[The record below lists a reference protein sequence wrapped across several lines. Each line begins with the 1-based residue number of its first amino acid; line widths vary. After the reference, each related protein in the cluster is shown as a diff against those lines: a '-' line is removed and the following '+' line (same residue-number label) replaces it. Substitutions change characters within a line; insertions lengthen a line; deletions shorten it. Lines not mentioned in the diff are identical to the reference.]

1 MNCNNC
7 NTINTTINTT
17 IDMSLLSSSISTLNT
32 TNLNSTTLNSTTYS
46 WYIDEENY
54 TFFTIPRI
62 IAITIL
68 VLVFLSIVA
77 TIIVYSIKNRYAQ
90 SYNET
95 LMTIDFNEE
104 TELDILIKEDNLLT
118 ENNIVFKED

>member
-1 MNCNNC
+1 MDCNNC

-17 IDMSLLSSSISTLNT
+17 IDMSLINSNITNLNT
-32 TNLNSTTLNSTTYS
+32 TLHTTINSTTYS

-54 TFFTIPRI
+54 IFFTIPRI
-62 IAITIL
+62 IALTIL

-77 TIIVYSIKNRYAQ
+77 TIIVYSIKKKYAK

-104 TELDILIKEDNLLT
+104 TELDILINEDNLLT